1 MLTVLFSFLCWKTKF
16 KIDRS
21 GLVTLV
27 IYLFSALITALEY
40 VIPTKS
46 KIVFLIISIIRSSI
60 VCFAFYYFTFEMK
73 LIETSVKADK
83 IEDVEKVVSRI
94 QKVKW
99 VFIGILVVIFGPLY
113 SVAVLVESQFP

>member
-1 MLTVLFSFLCWKTKF
+1 
-16 KIDRS
+16 
-21 GLVTLV
+21 
-27 IYLFSALITALEY
+27 
-40 VIPTKS
+40 
-46 KIVFLIISIIRSSI
+46 
-60 VCFAFYYFTFEMK
+60 MK